1 MYITA
6 VAARRYTRT
15 LPIEINNLK
24 VKLYF
29 NKAISC
35 GCGNNGNPKL
45 IKKTVHNY
53 HENRNIHVAIYLII
67 YIVHIIYNIY
77 LIPIQYTR
85 IYSLE

>member
-6 VAARRYTRT
+6 VAARRYART

-35 GCGNNGNPKL
+35 GYGNNGNPKL
-45 IKKTVHNY
+45 IKKTIHNY
-53 HENRNIHVAIYLII
+53 LENSNIHVAVYLFIH
-67 YIVHIIYNIY
+67 IVHVT
-77 LIPIQYTR
+77 YTYTV
-85 IYSLE
+85 YSYILT